1 MRKIHFSKKEKKDSR
16 PYYIIDD
23 NRNSNVRVSKL
34 VDFSIINE
42 MNDQRSKSMIQVR
55 NNYFDTPYL
64 AKEKQE
70 SIKYPN

>member
-1 MRKIHFSKKEKKDSR
+1 MRKIHFSKKEKKDNR

-23 NRNSNVRVSKL
+23 NRNTNVRFSKL